1 MTAKNLQIIC
11 NQVICGWLSI
21 DNLDRYP
28 WLTSQSIYYQ
38 YINVLIETWLTLD
51 WHLLSQVSTYSKHW
65 LKISW
70 LSTNADRDVTIDQVS
85 TAVSIKC
92 SGWGYQSTLEHICC
106 YYAASPPLLLS
117 YLVLDFCIFFCNI
130 FIIFCF
136 FYSHVRT
143 PSINKTIKII
153 FLGSVS
159 TNVRSVTG
167 T

>member
-51 WHLLSQVSTYSKHW
+51 WHLLGQVSTYSKHW

-70 LSTNADRDVTIDQVS
+70 LLTNADQDVTIDQVYWLR
-85 TAVSIKC
+85 VSINT
-92 SGWGYQSTLEHICC
+92 QAHMPLLCC
-106 YYAASPPLLLS
+106 IPPLLLS
-117 YLVLDFCIFFCNI
+117 YLVLNFCIFFCNI

-143 PSINKTIKII
+143 PSINKTTKIT
-153 FLGSVS
+153 FLHVGSVS
-159 TNVRSVTG
+159 TYGRSAT
-167 T
+167 